1 MDDDLS
7 RWAGQAGYKG
17 KLTFAI
23 SDISMNRLVKIKLLL
38 LKQGH
43 IKKICLSTHR
53 NIVFVNQPN
62 IVVRL

>member
-7 RWAGQAGYKG
+7 RWAGQAGYTG
-17 KLTFAI
+17 KLTCAI

-43 IKKICLSTHR
+43 IKT
-53 NIVFVNQPN
+53 
-62 IVVRL
+62 